1 MKRLE
6 GKVCL
11 ITAAGQG
18 IGRETALRFAAEGA
32 RVVATDI
39 DLEKVLALHAVHP
52 AIEAGR
58 LDVCDATAVAAL
70 VNERPAFDVVFN
82 CAGYVHH
89 GTILD
94 CDEAAWRRSF
104 AINVDAM
111 YRLCRAVLPGMIA
124 KRTGSIIN
132 MSSVASSVT
141 GTSNRF
147 AYGAT
152 KAAVIGLTKSIAA
165 DFVQYGIRCNAICA
179 GTVRTP
185 SLEERV
191 RSMPGDLAANWQS
204 FVARQPLGRLGEAA
218 EVAALAAYLAADE
231 AAFTTGAIH
240 VIDGGWTT

>member
-147 AYGAT
+147 AYGAMR
-152 KAAVIGLTKSIAA
+152 G
-165 DFVQYGIRCNAICA
+165 
-179 GTVRTP
+179 
-185 SLEERV
+185 
-191 RSMPGDLAANWQS
+191 
-204 FVARQPLGRLGEAA
+204 
-218 EVAALAAYLAADE
+218 
-231 AAFTTGAIH
+231 
-240 VIDGGWTT
+240 